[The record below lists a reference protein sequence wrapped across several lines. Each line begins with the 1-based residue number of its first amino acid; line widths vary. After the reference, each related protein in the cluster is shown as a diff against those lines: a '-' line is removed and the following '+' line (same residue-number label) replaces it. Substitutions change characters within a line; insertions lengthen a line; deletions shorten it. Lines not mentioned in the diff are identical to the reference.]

1 MSERDSK
8 RTSLLLRAPDGWLCA
23 GEQFRPGLA
32 VRLEKLKGC
41 NKVSSEKTS
50 GVDAG
55 RPLRLALST
64 CGDAGTVAETKCQV

>member
-1 MSERDSK
+1 VS
-8 RTSLLLRAPDGWLCA
+8 SLGQD
-23 GEQFRPGLA
+23 LA

-41 NKVSSEKTS
+41 NKVSSEKKS

-55 RPLRLALST
+55 RPLTLALST

>member
-1 MSERDSK
+1 M
-8 RTSLLLRAPDGWLCA
+8 
-23 GEQFRPGLA
+23 
-32 VRLEKLKGC
+32 RLQKLKGC
-41 NKVSSEKTS
+41 NKVFKEKKS

>member
-8 RTSLLLRAPDGWLCA
+8 RTSRASDGGYAPVSSL
-23 GEQFRPGLA
+23 GQDFA

-41 NKVSSEKTS
+41 NKVSSEKKS

-55 RPLRLALST
+55 RPLTLALST